1 MCKEINII
9 WVGPQRL
16 PYKYLQHL
24 KKWHNLNPDHQIN
37 FITDEHSSSIQLPG
51 INTIHWKLCFD
62 LTDVRQEFLLKEAE
76 RALQEKAYATLSNI
90 VRKVKIFNDG
100 GYYFDTDIV
109 PMEKLP
115 TVTENT
121 PFLSQ
126 PKASYGEEFA
136 KHRFVVSALYG
147 SKHSPVFNEAL
158 TVMHETYQVK
168 SLQDAIRENPE
179 KTDYL
184 RSYYSASLM
193 LSRSV
198 KRLYTN
204 EQDYQKMIEDCQ
216 NEFGNPTA
224 FQIIQ
229 DGSWGEGLN
238 AVLMESK
245 HLAATAIQRFFR
257 ATQALNQVNSNQST
271 SHMQSSEKP
280 RFF

>member
-1 MCKEINII
+1 MK
-9 WVGPQRL
+9 
-16 PYKYLQHL
+16 
-24 KKWHNLNPDHQIN
+24 
-37 FITDEHSSSIQLPG
+37 
-51 INTIHWKLCFD
+51 
-62 LTDVRQEFLLKEAE
+62 
-76 RALQEKAYATLSNI
+76 
-90 VRKVKIFNDG
+90 
-100 GYYFDTDIV
+100 
-109 PMEKLP
+109 KLP

-126 PKASYGEEFA
+126 PKTSYGAEFA

-158 TVMHETYQVK
+158 TVMHETYQMK

>member
-1 MCKEINII
+1 
-9 WVGPQRL
+9 
-16 PYKYLQHL
+16 
-24 KKWHNLNPDHQIN
+24 
-37 FITDEHSSSIQLPG
+37 
-51 INTIHWKLCFD
+51 
-62 LTDVRQEFLLKEAE
+62 
-76 RALQEKAYATLSNI
+76 
-90 VRKVKIFNDG
+90 
-100 GYYFDTDIV
+100 
-109 PMEKLP
+109 
-115 TVTENT
+115 
-121 PFLSQ
+121 
-126 PKASYGEEFA
+126 FA
-136 KHRFVVSALYG
+136 KHRFVISALYG

-179 KTDYL
+179 KSDYL

-193 LSRSV
+193 LSRFV

-245 HLAATAIQRFFR
+245 HLAATTIQRFFR
-257 ATQALNQVNSNQST
+257 VAQALNQVNSKQPT
-271 SHMQSSEKP
+271 TYTKSSQKP
-280 RFF
+280 RIF